1 MRNLWR
7 HHLILAVPLHRL
19 QFENHI
25 LRFLQIIL
33 KLGNTLQSHS
43 ESVLLHLILRFDWT
57 HCIWPL
63 RIICFVHFHD
73 AAAVGQFFLD
83 GTRCCDILLCLCC
96 LVICWLCCHSS
107 WETLLLEPVGLYV
120 KEVRTCK
127 FVIIVAQIRWRKKQI
142 FAGKIH
148 NSASSIM
155 CLQKRLV
162 IWIMA
167 FYGLYVAATSQLG
180 IDLVL
185 PGIHMYLFLKRKN
198 KGAMPCLLFFY
209 TDKLYQ
215 FLPFTIVIPDF
226 IIAKKR
232 WLSFNFV
239 HMAQVQISGL
249 RWWWCAQLVIWYS
262 LPITQLGLVFIL
274 IVLMF
279 FIVVFHVF
287 TTLKQKIIT
296 IINELS

>member
-1 MRNLWR
+1 
-7 HHLILAVPLHRL
+7 
-19 QFENHI
+19 
-25 LRFLQIIL
+25 
-33 KLGNTLQSHS
+33 
-43 ESVLLHLILRFDWT
+43 
-57 HCIWPL
+57 
-63 RIICFVHFHD
+63 
-73 AAAVGQFFLD
+73 
-83 GTRCCDILLCLCC
+83 
-96 LVICWLCCHSS
+96 
-107 WETLLLEPVGLYV
+107 
-120 KEVRTCK
+120 
-127 FVIIVAQIRWRKKQI
+127 
-142 FAGKIH
+142 
-148 NSASSIM
+148 M

-185 PGIHMYLFLKRKN
+185 PGINLCLFLKRKN

-215 FLPFTIVIPDF
+215 FLPFAMVIPDF

-262 LPITQLGLVFIL
+262 LLITLLGLVFIL
-274 IVLMF
+274 IVLIF

-287 TTLKQKIIT
+287 LLWKKIIT